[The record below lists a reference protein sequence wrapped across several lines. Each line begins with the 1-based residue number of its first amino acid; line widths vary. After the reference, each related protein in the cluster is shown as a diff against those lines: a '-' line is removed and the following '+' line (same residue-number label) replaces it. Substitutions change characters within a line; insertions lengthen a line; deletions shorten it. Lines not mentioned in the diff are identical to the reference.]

1 MHRPTSTRKLQ
12 SIVPQ
17 WSRYTL
23 LAICFALVSSCE
35 KKPTAPDPAEISIAP
50 ENVVLFIGASQQL
63 TAVGAIGSVS
73 WSSSNVQV
81 ATVVQQ
87 TGFVQAVGR
96 GEATITATAGGAS
109 ATRVVSVLA
118 PPAIA
123 LSAATI
129 EFTKP
134 VGGADPAAQTVN
146 VTNSGDG
153 SITNLVV
160 GTISYSQGQPTG
172 WLTATLGGATTPA
185 VVTLRVNGA
194 GLARGTYTA
203 SVPIQAAG
211 PANSPQSIAVTFRVQ
226 GPPSIVLS
234 RNTSALAGLPGETR
248 NDAVN
253 ITNGGDLPLTGLST
267 TITYTAGQP
276 QGWLQANLV
285 GTTAPTTLNLI
296 ATIGTLAAGNYS
308 ATVQVASNV
317 AGVAAQN
324 ITVTLTVS
332 PGPAITLSRTP
343 VNASAAPGTNALPD
357 SIFITNGGGGT
368 LSGLTLGTT
377 TYGAGQTTGWLTAAL
392 SGTTAPA
399 TLRLTFASAA
409 LAPGTYNATVPVTS
423 TVASNTPRNLTVNLT
438 VGTPANLAPLNPA
451 ALVFATWGNAATL
464 PGTQAIQVS
473 STGSGNVSGLTVQ
486 IAYGSGS
493 NWLNASFQGGTTTPT
508 TLLLQPNTT
517 ALAHGSYTATVTVS
531 STQPGITP
539 RQATITY
546 HVQTFTVEIAPRL
559 TANCSGCHAH
569 FTGTANAIYSAAAAR
584 VAPGNVNGSTLV
596 CKPFNANASCN
607 LTHGG
612 GKFNDGAP
620 PDDAT
625 LLALLISWITLGAP
639 FQ

>member
-12 SIVPQ
+12 SITLF
-17 WSRYTL
+17 TL
-23 LAICFALVSSCE
+23 LAICFALFSSCE
-35 KKPTAPDPAEISIAP
+35 KKPTAPDPTEITIAP

-63 TAVGAIGSVS
+63 TAVGAIGAVS
-73 WSSSNVQV
+73 WASSNAQV

-96 GEATITATAGGAS
+96 GETTITATASGGS

-123 LSAATI
+123 LSAATV

-172 WLTATLGGATTPA
+172 WLTATLSGASTPG

-211 PANSPQSIAVTFRVQ
+211 IANSPQNIAVTFRVQ
-226 GPPSIVLS
+226 APPSIALS
-234 RNTSALAGLPGETR
+234 KNTSALAGIPGETR

-253 ITNGGDLPLTGLST
+253 ITNGGDLPLTGLSR
-267 TITYTAGQP
+267 TITYTTGQP

-285 GTTAPTTLNLI
+285 ATTAPTTLNLI
-296 ATIGTLAAGNYS
+296 ATIGTLAAGSYS
-308 ATVQVASNV
+308 ATVQVASSV
-317 AGVAAQN
+317 AGVAPAN
-324 ITVTLTVS
+324 IAVTLTVS
-332 PGPAITLSRTP
+332 PGPAIALSRTP
-343 VNASAAPGTNALPD
+343 VNASAAPGTNAAPD

-377 TYGAGQTTGWLTAAL
+377 TYGPGQTTGWLTAAL
-392 SGTTAPA
+392 SSTTANS
-399 TLRLTFASAA
+399 TLRLTFASAT
-409 LAPGTYNATVPVTS
+409 LAPGTYTATVPVTS
-423 TVASNTPRNLTVNLT
+423 AVASNSPQNLTVNLT
-438 VGTPANLAPLNPA
+438 VGQPANLALLNPA
-451 ALVFATWGNAATL
+451 SVTFATWGNAAAL
-464 PGTQAIQVS
+464 PGSQAIQVT
-473 STGSGNVSGLTVQ
+473 STGSGSVSGLTVQ

-493 NWLNASFQGGTTTPT
+493 NWLSASFQGGTSTPT
-508 TLLLQPNTT
+508 TLLLQPNSTT
-517 ALAHGSYTATVTVS
+517 LPHGSYTATVTVS

-539 RQATITY
+539 RQATVTY

-559 TANCSGCHAH
+559 TASCSGCHAH
-569 FTGTANAIYSAAAAR
+569 FSGTPNQIYAAAAAR
-584 VAPGNVNGSTLV
+584 AVAGNPNASPII
-596 CKPFNANASCN
+596 CKPFNVSPSCN

-612 GKFNDGAP
+612 GKFT
-620 PDDAT
+620 DA
-625 LLALLISWITLGAP
+625 ALLGLLSSWIAFGAP